1 MKAEGGNGRAR
12 DRAPATLV
20 LLCRP
25 GFEKECSA
33 EIIAALASA
42 GIGAHCRAEPGDAWV
57 EAVPDTAAAHGV
69 FEAVSFRNLVFTRD
83 WLLAWRFDG
92 LAAGD
97 RVAPLLEFARRAGP
111 YRECW
116 LENADTE
123 DGRSLGRLCARLRAR
138 FEGALRESRL
148 LAVEAAWRFQ
158 VLFLSGTQGYAGVS
172 PVANGARWP
181 MGIPRLKLGG
191 APSRSAA
198 KLEEAMLWFLG
209 DAAERELVP
218 GMRAVDLGAAPGG
231 WTWQFVRRGI
241 HVVAVD
247 RGDLRD
253 DLRDSAL
260 VRHLR
265 EDAFRYRPERTV
277 DWLVCDVVD
286 KPARVCELMGLWLA
300 SGWCRRA
307 IFNLKLPMKR
317 RHAAA
322 AELLAYLRGRLE
334 AAARPFRLEARQL
347 YHDREEITV
356 YARLA

>member
-1 MKAEGGNGRAR
+1 MPENRGAQH
-12 DRAPATLV
+12 RAPAALV

-25 GFEKECSA
+25 AFEKECSA
-33 EIIAALASA
+33 EIVAALGSA
-42 GIGAHCRAEPGDAWV
+42 GISAYCRAEPGNAWV
-57 EAVPDTAAAHGV
+57 EAVADTASPLGV
-69 FEAVSFRNLVFTRD
+69 FGAVRFRDLVFTRD
-83 WLLAWRFDG
+83 WFLAHRFDD

-97 RVAPLLEFARRAGP
+97 RIAPLLELARRGGP

-123 DGRSLGRLCARLRAR
+123 DGRSLGRLCGRLQAR
-138 FEGALRESRL
+138 FEGALREGRL
-148 LAVEAAWRFQ
+148 LAADASWRFQ
-158 VLFLSGTQGYAGVS
+158 VLFVSGNQGYAGVS
-172 PVANGARWP
+172 PLANAARWP

-253 DLRDSAL
+253 DLSGSAL

-286 KPARVCELMGLWLA
+286 KPARVCDLMALWLC

-317 RHAAA
+317 RYAATT
-322 AELLAYLRGRLE
+322 ELLACLRGRIE
-334 AAARPFRLEARQL
+334 AASRPFRLEARQL

-356 YARLA
+356 CARPG